1 MSMPELGH
9 RIAEQ
14 IARLSGRRFS
24 KEWTEISAKGNIVEL
39 PNIRRVWSEM
49 PEGLKLRVAEQARR
63 TIAGK
68 FELLGVSWVHT
79 SEMPPAPPFWH
90 LDDEG
95 IPWSSPDEY
104 CFDVS
109 YRARAG
115 REVKH
120 VWEINRLQFLVPL
133 AVHARLNGDF
143 PDQ

>member
-1 MSMPELGH
+1 MAGIVDSIRWHKSRLAAMGMPELGH

-14 IARLSGRRFS
+14 IARSSGRRFN

-79 SEMPPAPPFWH
+79 SEMPPAPP
-90 LDDEG
+90 
-95 IPWSSPDEY
+95 
-104 CFDVS
+104 
-109 YRARAG
+109 
-115 REVKH
+115 
-120 VWEINRLQFLVPL
+120 
-133 AVHARLNGDF
+133 
-143 PDQ
+143 